1 LLFRECHHGVDVRR
15 NVGPGVA
22 VGADVPFGLA
32 VGSGDAVAVTVVA
45 GVGAGLDAA
54 AGWSTSR
61 LVAELVIES
70 AAEALPRLP
79 KDEDK
84 HKAYNQA
91 CGYC

>member
-1 LLFRECHHGVDVRR
+1 MLFPECPHGVDVRR
-15 NVGPGVA
+15 NVGPAVA
-22 VGADVPFGLA
+22 AGADVPFGLA

-54 AGWSTSR
+54 VGWSTCR

-70 AAEALPRLP
+70 AGVALARLP
-79 KDEDK
+79 KDADK
-84 HKAYNQA
+84 HKACNQA